1 MESRLKTELETVLSR
16 NEDNVSSLKKN
27 QEKELQAMRKKYEDA
42 ENQHIEELKLIR
54 DNHLRVIDEMKY
66 EHNLL
71 LENLKESRRQEA
83 TINKESGDFGRM
95 LDANIQ
101 LLNNNS
107 QILQSV
113 SGKVE
118 TQYGVI
124 YNTRE
129 ETLKAKEKEIESK
142 YFTKTL

>member
-95 LDANIQ
+95 LDVNIQ

>member
-107 QILQSV
+107 KILQSV